1 MRGLLEAMRVLRGHD
16 SAFRGCESVCKFC
29 ESACKGH
36 KSTCRGMRVFAGA
49 LVMSTKL
56 KRKQKRSDIEAK
68 DRNETK
74 TF

>member
-1 MRGLLEAMRVLRGHD
+1 MLRGHD

-36 KSTCRGMRVFAGA
+36 KITCRGMRVFAGA

-56 KRKQKRSDIEAK
+56 KKRSDIETK

>member
-1 MRGLLEAMRVLRGHD
+1 VLRGHD

-36 KSTCRGMRVFAGA
+36 KITCRGMRVFAGA

-56 KRKQKRSDIEAK
+56 KKRSDIETK